1 MLFKLFILIFFSSFL
16 GLIYGI
22 LFQIEEIIKKEKIN
36 LSFIKKVYIV
46 INIVCSRDILKI
58 FKPSHENKLN
68 QMIRKNIMEQLELEE
83 KEVYSNLITKTFE
96 ITGNNIAIFIIKKEI
111 EYINYFSQKL
121 EAKEEEQNYLMME
134 KVKFC
139 ISEINI

>member
-36 LSFIKKVYIV
+36 LSLIKKVYIV
-46 INIVCSRDILKI
+46 INIVCSRDILKV
-58 FKPSHENKLN
+58 FKPSRENKLN

-96 ITGNNIAIFIIKKEI
+96 ITGNNIAFFIIKKEI

>member
-36 LSFIKKVYIV
+36 LSLIKKVYIV
-46 INIVCSRDILKI
+46 INIVYSRDILKI

-96 ITGNNIAIFIIKKEI
+96 ITGNNIAISIIKKEI